1 MSRPQVTVFTVEGT
15 AGSQTALPAVFTAPI
30 RPDVV
35 NFVHTNVRKNK
46 RQAYGHSLT
55 LDAGMNYSAASW
67 GTGRAVARIP
77 RVQGGGTHASGSG
90 AFGNMCRGG
99 RMFAPTRVWR
109 RWHRKVSVAQRRY
122 AVSSAL
128 AASAIPA
135 LVMARGH
142 RVSGVEEIPV
152 VVADGVQ
159 AFQRTKEAI
168 ALLKALGLDEDLA
181 HVTGSKKLR
190 AGKGKMRN
198 RRYVQRKGP
207 LVIYKNDQGITKAF
221 RNIPGV
227 DCVCVDRLNLL
238 TLAPG
243 GHVGRLCIWTES
255 AFNSLDSVFGTFD
268 TASNSKSGFKLPQH
282 IMADADLARVIN
294 SDEIQ
299 SVINAPK
306 ENNKKYVL
314 KRNPLKNRATMLK
327 LNPYHAVIAAAEAKQ
342 RILGAK
348 RKSEGKITDAKKAKF
363 ATSKNAD
370 RKAQKAA
377 IGGSFVT
384 DFVRR

>member
-1 MSRPQVTVFTVEGT
+1 MSRPQCTIFSPTGGVG
-15 AGSQTALPAVFTAPI
+15 AQTALPAVFTAPI

-46 RQAYGHSLT
+46 RQAYGHSLVK
-55 LDAGMNYSAASW
+55 DAGMNYSAASW

-77 RVQGGGTHASGSG
+77 RIAGGGTHASGSG

-122 AVSSAL
+122 AVASAI

-142 RVSGVEEIPV
+142 RVSQVEEIPIV
-152 VVADGVQ
+152 VNDEVQ
-159 AFQRTKEAI
+159 AFQRTKEALK
-168 ALLKALGLDEDLA
+168 LLNALGLDDELA
-181 HVTGSKKLR
+181 HVNGSKKLR

-207 LVIYKNDQGITKAF
+207 LVIYSQDQGLTKAF
-221 RNIPGV
+221 RNIAGV
-227 DCVCVDRLNLL
+227 DTCHVERLNLL

-243 GHVGRLCIWTES
+243 GHVGRLLIWTES
-255 AFNSLDSVFGTFD
+255 AFKSLDAIFGTFT
-268 TASNSKSGFKLPQH
+268 TASQIKSGFKVPQH

-294 SDEIQ
+294 SDEVQ
-299 SVINAPK
+299 SVVNAPK
-306 ENNKKYVL
+306 QNPMKYVL
-314 KRNPLKNRATMLK
+314 KRNPLRNRATMLK
-327 LNPYHAVIAAAEAKQ
+327 LNPYHAVIAAAEAQQ
-342 RILGAK
+342 RTAGAK
-348 RKSEGKITDAKKAKF
+348 RKSEGKITAAKKAKY
-363 ATSKNAD
+363 AMSKKMA
-370 RKAQKAA
+370 AQKAKVGA
-377 IGGSFVT
+377 SFKT
-384 DFVRR
+384 SFDRR

>member
-1 MSRPQVTVFTVEGT
+1 VKPVPK
-15 AGSQTALPAVFTAPI
+15 LPFQQFFSAPI

-46 RQAYGHSLT
+46 RQAYGHSLV

-77 RVQGGGTHASGSG
+77 RIAGGGTHASGSG

-122 AVSSAL
+122 AVASAL
-128 AASAIPA
+128 AASSIPA

-142 RVSGVEEIPV
+142 RVNGVEEIPV
-152 VVADGVQ
+152 VVSDDVQ
-159 AFQRTKEAI
+159 AFQRTKEAL
-168 ALLKALGLDEDLA
+168 ALLKALGLDDDLA
-181 HVTGSKKLR
+181 HVNSSKKLR
-190 AGKGKMRN
+190 NGKGKMRN

-207 LVIYKNDQGITKAF
+207 LVIYQNDQGLTKAF

-227 DCVCVDRLNLL
+227 ECCQVERLNLL

-255 AFNSLDSVFGTFD
+255 AFKQLDAIFGTFD
-268 TASNSKSGFKLPQH
+268 TASKIKSGFKVPQH

-306 ENNKKYVL
+306 ENKMKYVL
-314 KRNPLKNRATMLK
+314 KRNPLRNRGTMLK
-327 LNPYHAVIAAAEAKQ
+327 LNPYHSVVAAAEAAQ
-342 RILGAK
+342 RVAGAK
-348 RKSEGKITDAKKAKF
+348 RKADGKITAAKKAKY
-363 ATSKNAD
+363 ATSKKM
-370 RKAQKAA
+370 KAQKAKVGA
-377 IGGSFVT
+377 TFKT
-384 DFVRR
+384 DFERR

>member
-1 MSRPQVTVFTVEGT
+1 MSRPQVTIFSADGT
-15 AGSQTALPAVFTAPI
+15 AGAQAALPAVFTAPI

-46 RQAYGHSLT
+46 RQAYGHSLVK
-55 LDAGMNYSAASW
+55 DAGMNYSAASW

-77 RVQGGGTHASGSG
+77 RVAGGGTHASGSG

-122 AVSSAL
+122 AVASAL

-142 RVSGVEEIPV
+142 RVSNVQEIPIV
-152 VVADGVQ
+152 VSDDVQ
-159 AFQRTKEAI
+159 AFQRTKQAL

-181 HVTGSKKLR
+181 HVTASKKLR
-190 AGKGKMRN
+190 QGKGKMRN

-207 LVIYKNDQGITKAF
+207 LVIYSNDQGLTKAF

-227 DCVCVDRLNLL
+227 ETCHVERLNLL

-243 GHVGRLCIWTES
+243 GHVGRLLVWTES
-255 AFNSLDSVFGTFD
+255 AFAALDKVFGTFSE
-268 TASNSKSGFKLPQH
+268 ASSVKSGFKVPQH

-294 SDEIQ
+294 SDEVQ

-306 ENNKKYVL
+306 QNPMKYVL
-314 KRNPLKNRATMLK
+314 KRNPLRNRSTMLK
-327 LNPYHAVIAAAEAKQ
+327 LNPYHAVIAKAEEEQ
-342 RILGAK
+342 RTAGAK
-348 RKSEGKITDAKKAKF
+348 RRADGKITANKKAKY
-363 ATSKNAD
+363 AMGKKMA
-370 RKAQKAA
+370 AQKARVGA
-377 IGGSFVT
+377 TFKTEFS
-384 DFVRR
+384 RA

>member
-1 MSRPQVTVFTVEGT
+1 MSRAQVTVFNT
-15 AGSQTALPAVFTAPI
+15 AGEKGQQTALPVVFSAPI

-35 NFVHTNVRKNK
+35 NFVHTNVHKNK
-46 RQAYGHSLT
+46 RQAYGHSLV

-77 RVQGGGTHASGSG
+77 RIAGGGTHASGSG

-142 RVSGVEEIPV
+142 KVSDVEEIPIV
-152 VVADGVQ
+152 VSDDVQ
-159 AFQRTKEAI
+159 AFQRTKEAL

-207 LVIYKNDQGITKAF
+207 LVIYEKDQGLTKAF

-227 DCVCVDRLNLL
+227 ECCQVEALNLL
-238 TLAPG
+238 SLAPG

-255 AFNSLDSVFGTFD
+255 AFNSLDAIFGTFD
-268 TASNSKSGFKLPQH
+268 TASKIKGGFKVPQH

-294 SDEIQ
+294 SDEVQ
-299 SVINAPK
+299 SVVNAAK
-306 ENNKKYVL
+306 SNSRKFIL
-314 KRNPLKNRATMLK
+314 KRNPLRNRAQMLK
-327 LNPYHAVIAAAEAKQ
+327 LNPYHSVVAAAEAAQ
-342 RILGAK
+342 RTAGAK
-348 RKSEGKITDAKKAKF
+348 RKADGKITAAKKAKYVM
-363 ATSKNAD
+363 AKKM
-370 RKAQKAA
+370 KAQKKKV
-377 IGGSFVT
+377 GDSFKT
-384 DFVRR
+384 DFARR

>member
-1 MSRPQVTVFTVEGT
+1 MSRPQVTIFSADGV

-46 RQAYGHSLT
+46 RQAYGHSLVK
-55 LDAGMNYSAASW
+55 DAGMCYSAASW

-77 RVQGGGTHASGSG
+77 RVAGGGTHASGSG

-122 AVSSAL
+122 AVASAL

-152 VVADGVQ
+152 VVSDDVQ
-159 AFQRTKEAI
+159 AFQRTKEAL

-190 AGKGKMRN
+190 SGKGKMRN

-207 LVIYKNDQGITKAF
+207 LVIYSKDQGLTKAF

-227 DCVCVDRLNLL
+227 ETCHVERLNLL

-243 GHVGRLCIWTES
+243 GHVGRLLVWTES
-255 AFNSLDSVFGTFD
+255 AFNALDSIFGTTD
-268 TASNSKSGFKLPQH
+268 TASKIKSGFKVPQH

-294 SDEIQ
+294 SDEVQ
-299 SVINAPK
+299 SVVNAPK
-306 ENNKKYVL
+306 QNPMKYVL
-314 KRNPLKNRATMLK
+314 KRNPLRNRATMLK
-327 LNPYHAVIAAAEAKQ
+327 LNPYHAVIAAAEAQQ
-342 RILGAK
+342 RTAGAK
-348 RKSEGKITDAKKAKF
+348 RKADGKITAAKKAKY
-363 ATSKNAD
+363 AMGKKMA
-370 RKAQKAA
+370 AQKA
-377 IGGSFVT
+377 GVGDSFKT
-384 DFVRR
+384 EFARR